1 MHKAS
6 LGGEDLSL
14 FKWRARPF
22 CKGRL
27 QRNSKI
33 IYEIKI
39 FKNLRQASHP
49 RTKLSKWF
57 GLFLTTAFFS
67 LSIASHTLLV
77 TLLILLQDW
86 NGMMSFYLVIS
97 YYLWFR
103 EVHYYKAL
111 QIVFGHLNLA
121 VIWFPLLSKEL
132 KWVNDSLAFVDI
144 YDFNIWILGQ
154 GYISWSRWRHYGT
167 NEKHASK

>member
-1 MHKAS
+1 MVTAHRRTPCVPEKITAKWWHTWHYHWEDMGIYNFICICNI
-6 LGGEDLSL
+6 LGFINWQL
-14 FKWRARPF
+14 F
-22 CKGRL
+22 
-27 QRNSKI
+27 SM
-33 IYEIKI
+33 
-39 FKNLRQASHP
+39 
-49 RTKLSKWF
+49 
-57 GLFLTTAFFS
+57 
-67 LSIASHTLLV
+67 
-77 TLLILLQDW
+77 ILD
-86 NGMMSFYLVIS
+86 SS

-111 QIVFGHLNLA
+111 QIVFGHLNLG